1 MNSKSTINS
10 KSIFEN
16 WPIKK
21 TIFKTLGINPRK
33 MTARNSEALNF
44 LLFWGQKGTGGGRA
58 NWRSSKLVSDL
69 PLLICR
75 ICQFCM
81 KYICI

>member
-10 KSIFEN
+10 KSISEN

-33 MTARNSEALNF
+33 MTARNSEAL
-44 LLFWGQKGTGGGRA
+44 
-58 NWRSSKLVSDL
+58 
-69 PLLICR
+69 
-75 ICQFCM
+75 
-81 KYICI
+81 